1 MILDIS
7 SDEEQGSSAET
18 KSSDQNLDWLS
29 ALFGNLNSDDDTEAD
44 DDVVVVREVVNENHH
59 KSRKSMVVMKD
70 VDDDCVVLDC
80 DPNNPV
86 AEVNDDKDNS
96 GSDDLLIVAEKGQV
110 NLFVYLFIYFYKLF
124 TIMIILDLWVCL
136 YFLRI

>member
-18 KSSDQNLDWLS
+18 KSGDRSLDWLS
-29 ALFGNLNSDDDTEAD
+29 ELFGNLNSDDDAEAEAEAD
-44 DDVVVVREVVNENHH
+44 DDVVVVREVVNENHRR
-59 KSRKSMVVMKD
+59 SRKSTAVVKD
-70 VDDDCVVLDC
+70 VDDDCIVLDC

-110 NLFVYLFIYFYKLF
+110 NFFFF
-124 TIMIILDLWVCL
+124 
-136 YFLRI
+136 FLI

>member
-1 MILDIS
+1 MDSSPVILDIS

-18 KSSDQNLDWLS
+18 KSGDRNFDWLS
-29 ALFGNLNSDDDTEAD
+29 ALFGNLNSDDDAEAD
-44 DDVVVVREVVNENHH
+44 DDVVVVREVVNENHR
-59 KSRKSMVVMKD
+59 KSRKSTVVMKD

-110 NLFVYLFIYFYKLF
+110 NFLFYF
-124 TIMIILDLWVCL
+124 
-136 YFLRI
+136 